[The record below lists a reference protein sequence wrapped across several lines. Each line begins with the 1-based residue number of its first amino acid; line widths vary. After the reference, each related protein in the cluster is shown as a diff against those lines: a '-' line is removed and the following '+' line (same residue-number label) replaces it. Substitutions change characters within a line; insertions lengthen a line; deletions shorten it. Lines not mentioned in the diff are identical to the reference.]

1 MNKLQIIKKIIML
14 NKQMKLVNQ
23 DLKLEYK
30 NQIKLAFVK
39 LIK

>member
-1 MNKLQIIKKIIML
+1 MNKLQVIQKIVML

-30 NQIKLAFVK
+30 KQIRLAFVK